1 MPDRQPQI
9 FQFITNQYVQ
19 HFKYLLIVIILICG
33 FSVIYAI
40 KTSLNSNKNSAIQ
53 TSLVPPPPASIADRF
68 GIYNWNIDDSAF
80 PNSGSTDRLN
90 WGADKVAE
98 VGSRTIRVALTARD
112 IYELGFPPRTEL
124 VEIVKHPAY
133 DRLLRDPRFQTIMLT
148 AYSFSDEGD
157 NWSDGYTRAEY
168 LAEQYEIRQLGEYLL
183 SNPAFANKTF
193 MIFNWEGDNAI
204 YHHGNKRSVWDY
216 YTNWIKARTEGVK
229 QARQNHPSSSVRL
242 YSGLEFNAV
251 KSPKTGQPCG
261 TPVADPIR
269 NDPLQNRCLIDYVA
283 PQVDVDYYSYSA
295 WQSVDD
301 KLGNPTESLKQR
313 FKNDLGFALAKVKE
327 LRPEI
332 NESNFIVGE
341 FGFERARY
349 GECNSA
355 NYINEMFDAFDR
367 EGAFRASYVVFWQ
380 IVDNAPHYGVGSE
393 AFGLFRVRDQQLN
406 ISLPGET
413 FRKRIAGESVAYYKE
428 CPTIRR
434 PPPHWGVLTPEGNT
448 DFRLNPDSPI
458 SVFAQGCCTDTETPF
473 SSEGN
478 IVQFEQAQRNYLLP
492 RDNEHLFSESPMQ
505 INFSMP
511 PDRRPGPARVSV
523 TDARGIESND
533 QYIHINCVDCPQ
545 ISTSCGILDAEYQM
559 PIIEPGNVAMIYGKA
574 FSPSGNTITI
584 EQQAKRQPIRRWTI
598 PRDDILFESPTQIN
612 VRIPKDLVVGR
623 ETLIWIVNAEGRES
637 NDVGVPLVAPCSNCG
652 PRFKPCQG
660 VQNETGGLFYAGTV
674 VSIFGRFA
682 PHGNSVI
689 LEQVDQQN
697 RVYQYTLTHGSPGWN
712 ESSRRVGFLL
722 PPTMFGGRAMVYLV
736 DIQTRETT
744 AREFTISPS
753 AVTTVSAASYRGPDL
768 APEAIVTAFSKAMAT
783 LTQAAD
789 STPLPTAIDGT
800 RVVIKDSAGVERDAP
815 LFFVSPLQ
823 INYQIPGETAPG
835 AGTATVI
842 SGYGSSSSG
851 PLQIVNVAPGLFTA
865 NATGKGVAAAVALC
879 IKPDG
884 SQIFEKV
891 AVFDEKE
898 EQFVSVPI
906 DLGPPEKEV
915 FLILFGTGFRNI
927 SELSAAT
934 ATIGGINAEVT
945 YVGPQGTLVGLDQI
959 NLRLPHSLEGKGEL
973 NIMIDIHART
983 ANVVKVMIK

>member
-1 MPDRQPQI
+1 
-9 FQFITNQYVQ
+9 V
-19 HFKYLLIVIILICG
+19 LICG
-33 FSVIYAI
+33 SFGIYAI
-40 KTSLNSNKNSAIQ
+40 KISLNSNRNSAVQ
-53 TSLVPPPPASIADRF
+53 TSLVPPPPSSLAHRF
-68 GIYNWNIDDSAF
+68 GVYNWNIDDSAF
-80 PNSGSTDRLN
+80 PNNGSTDRLN

-148 AYSFSDEGD
+148 AYSFSDGGD
-157 NWSDGYTRAEY
+157 NWSDGYTQAEY
-168 LAEQYEIRQLGEYLL
+168 VAEQNEIRQLGEYLL

-193 MIFNWEGDNAI
+193 LVFNWEGDNAI
-204 YHHGNKRSVWDY
+204 YYHGNKRSVWDY

-295 WQSVDD
+295 WQSVND
-301 KLGNPTESLKQR
+301 KLGNPAESLKQR

-327 LRPEI
+327 LRPGITE
-332 NESNFIVGE
+332 NNFIVGE

-349 GECNSA
+349 GECNSG
-355 NYINEMFDAFDR
+355 NYINEMFDAFDG
-367 EGAFRASYVVFWQ
+367 EGAFQASYVIFWQ
-380 IVDNAPHYGVGSE
+380 IADNAPSYGVGSE
-393 AFGLFRVRDQQLN
+393 AFGLYRVRNQQLS
-406 ISLPGET
+406 ISLLGET
-413 FRKRIAGESVAYYKE
+413 FRKRIAGESAAYYKG

-434 PPPHWGVLTPEGNT
+434 SPHSGVLTPEGNT
-448 DFRLNPDSPI
+448 DFRLNPDSLI
-458 SVFAQGCCTDTETPF
+458 SIFAQGCCTNTETPF
-473 SSEGN
+473 SPEGN
-478 IVQFEQAQRNYLLP
+478 IVHFEQGHRNYSLP
-492 RDNEHLFSESPMQ
+492 HDHDHLFSESQTQ

-533 QYIHINCVDCPQ
+533 QYIHINCADCPK

-559 PIIEPGNVAMIYGKA
+559 PIIEPGNVAMILGNS
-574 FSPSGNTITI
+574 FSPSGNTVTI
-584 EQQAKRQPIRRWTI
+584 EQQAKRQTIRRWTI
-598 PRDDILFESPTQIN
+598 PRDGILFESPTQIN
-612 VRIPKDLVVGR
+612 VRMPKDLVVGR
-623 ETLIWIVNAEGRES
+623 ETLICVVNGEGRES
-637 NDVGVPLVAPCSNCG
+637 NDVGVTVAAPCSNCG

-660 VQNETGGLFYAGTV
+660 VLNETGGLFYAGTV
-674 VSIFGRFA
+674 VSVFGRF
-682 PHGNSVI
+682 PPLGNSVI
-689 LEQVDQQN
+689 LEQIDQQN
-697 RVYQYTLTHGSPGWN
+697 RVYKYSLTQGSPAWN
-712 ESSRRVGFLL
+712 ESSRRVSFLL

-753 AVTTVSAASYRGPDL
+753 TVTTVSAASYRGPDF
-768 APEAIVTAFSKAMAT
+768 APEAIVTAFSNAMAT
-783 LTQAAD
+783 LTQDAN
-789 STPLPTAIDGT
+789 STPLPTVIGGT

-815 LFFVSPLQ
+815 LFFVSPSQ
-823 INYQIPGETAPG
+823 INYQVPGGAALG

-842 SGYGSSSSG
+842 SGFGSSSSG

-865 NATGKGVAAAVALC
+865 NANGKGVAAAVALC

-884 SQIFEKV
+884 SRIFEPV
-891 AVFDEKE
+891 AVFDKDE

-906 DLGPPEKEV
+906 DLGPPGEEV
-915 FLILFGTGFRNI
+915 FLILFGTGFRSI
-927 SELSAAT
+927 GDLSAAT
-934 ATIGGINAEVT
+934 ATISGINAEVT

-959 NLRLPHSLEGKGEL
+959 NLRLPRSLGGKGEL
-973 NIMIDIHART
+973 NVLIDIHGRS
-983 ANVVKVMIK
+983 ANAVKIMIK